1 MGEVRKRLPLQCP
14 ACDSPLRVGRL
25 FCGQC
30 DTEVCGNFELPLLA
44 RLTEKE
50 QQFIVD
56 FIKSSGSLKDMAKS
70 MGVSYPTVRNV
81 LDDLIDKV
89 VMKRQWLNFLVNPF
103 EWIAGGQALGWG
115 LLGMVVSTVICYLSG
130 WHYHGLLHFG
140 PAPNPAW
147 WCYAVEHLVVWIV
160 PAVLF
165 YLGGLI
171 LSRSRI
177 RVIDVLGTVA
187 FAQLPFIFMNLFN
200 MLPPMQNLAKIDM
213 NVPPMELMAQPGF
226 LVGIWLSLIG
236 MLFLVWAL
244 VWMFKALKVSCNL
257 KGYPLG
263 ILYCV
268 AVFGGDILCR
278 YLIGLCY

>member
-1 MGEVRKRLPLQCP
+1 
-14 ACDSPLRVGRL
+14 
-25 FCGQC
+25 
-30 DTEVCGNFELPLLA
+30 
-44 RLTEKE
+44 
-50 QQFIVD
+50 
-56 FIKSSGSLKDMAKS
+56 
-70 MGVSYPTVRNV
+70 
-81 LDDLIDKV
+81 
-89 VMKRQWLNFLVNPF
+89 
-103 EWIAGGQALGWG
+103 
-115 LLGMVVSTVICYLSG
+115 MVVSTVICYLSG

-147 WCYAVEHLVVWIV
+147 WCYAIEHLVVWLV
-160 PAVLF
+160 PALLF

-200 MLPPMQNLAKIDM
+200 MLPPIQNMTKVDM
-213 NVPPMELMAQPGF
+213 NVPPTELLAQPGF
-226 LVGIWLSLIG
+226 LAGVWLSLIG
-236 MLFLVWAL
+236 VIFLVWVL

>member
-1 MGEVRKRLPLQCP
+1 
-14 ACDSPLRVGRL
+14 
-25 FCGQC
+25 
-30 DTEVCGNFELPLLA
+30 
-44 RLTEKE
+44 
-50 QQFIVD
+50 
-56 FIKSSGSLKDMAKS
+56 
-70 MGVSYPTVRNV
+70 
-81 LDDLIDKV
+81 
-89 VMKRQWLNFLVNPF
+89 MKKQWLNFLVNPF

-115 LLGMVVSTVICYLSG
+115 LLGMAVSTVICYLSG

-226 LVGIWLSLIG
+226 RVGIWLSLIG
-236 MLFLVWAL
+236 MIFLVWAL

>member
-1 MGEVRKRLPLQCP
+1 
-14 ACDSPLRVGRL
+14 
-25 FCGQC
+25 
-30 DTEVCGNFELPLLA
+30 
-44 RLTEKE
+44 
-50 QQFIVD
+50 
-56 FIKSSGSLKDMAKS
+56 
-70 MGVSYPTVRNV
+70 
-81 LDDLIDKV
+81 
-89 VMKRQWLNFLVNPF
+89 MKKQWLSFLINPF
-103 EWIAGGQALGWG
+103 EWIAGFQALGWG
-115 LLGMVVSTVICYLSG
+115 LLGLVVSTVISHSTG

-147 WCYAVEHLVVWIV
+147 WCFAVEHLVVWIV

-177 RVIDVLGTVA
+177 RMVDVLGTTA
-187 FAQLPFIFMNLFN
+187 FAQLPFIFMNLVN
-200 MLPPMQNLAKIDM
+200 MLPPIQKMINIDM
-213 NVPPMELMAQPGF
+213 NVMF
-226 LVGIWLSLIG
+226 LVQQHLLFSLWLSVIG
-236 MLFLVWAL
+236 MIFLIWAL

-278 YLIGLCY
+278 YLINMCY

>member
-1 MGEVRKRLPLQCP
+1 
-14 ACDSPLRVGRL
+14 
-25 FCGQC
+25 
-30 DTEVCGNFELPLLA
+30 
-44 RLTEKE
+44 
-50 QQFIVD
+50 
-56 FIKSSGSLKDMAKS
+56 
-70 MGVSYPTVRNV
+70 
-81 LDDLIDKV
+81 
-89 VMKRQWLNFLVNPF
+89 MKRQWLNFLVYTF
-103 EWIAGGQALGWG
+103 EWFAGGLALGWG

-226 LVGIWLSLIG
+226 LVGDRKS
-236 MLFLVWAL
+236 V
-244 VWMFKALKVSCNL
+244 V
-257 KGYPLG
+257 
-263 ILYCV
+263 
-268 AVFGGDILCR
+268 
-278 YLIGLCY
+278 

>member
-1 MGEVRKRLPLQCP
+1 
-14 ACDSPLRVGRL
+14 
-25 FCGQC
+25 
-30 DTEVCGNFELPLLA
+30 
-44 RLTEKE
+44 
-50 QQFIVD
+50 
-56 FIKSSGSLKDMAKS
+56 
-70 MGVSYPTVRNV
+70 
-81 LDDLIDKV
+81 
-89 VMKRQWLNFLVNPF
+89 MKRQWLNFLVNPF

-187 FAQLPFIFMNLFN
+187 FAQLSFYLYEFI
-200 MLPPMQNLAKIDM
+200 QYAASDAKPGEDRYECAADGTNGSTRFPGRDM
-213 NVPPMELMAQPGF
+213 AVVDRYDIFG
-226 LVGIWLSLIG
+226 VGI
-236 MLFLVWAL
+236 
-244 VWMFKALKVSCNL
+244 
-257 KGYPLG
+257 
-263 ILYCV
+263 
-268 AVFGGDILCR
+268 
-278 YLIGLCY
+278 GLDVQGFESVL

>member
-1 MGEVRKRLPLQCP
+1 MDCRRTSV
-14 ACDSPLRVGRL
+14 RVGIIRNGSFYSYMLSFRL
-25 FCGQC
+25 
-30 DTEVCGNFELPLLA
+30 
-44 RLTEKE
+44 
-50 QQFIVD
+50 
-56 FIKSSGSLKDMAKS
+56 
-70 MGVSYPTVRNV
+70 
-81 LDDLIDKV
+81 
-89 VMKRQWLNFLVNPF
+89 
-103 EWIAGGQALGWG
+103 AL
-115 LLGMVVSTVICYLSG
+115 SR
-130 WHYHGLLHFG
+130 LLHFG

-236 MLFLVWAL
+236 MIFLVWAL